1 MLTSWG
7 QTPFGRGQT
16 PFRRGQT
23 PGFRRGQALMELA
36 VGMFAIALV
45 VGCLCVFAIFIAK
58 SLRVQN
64 SLRSSSPQPSG
75 EKVEFGEFLYGILG
89 RHWLVVSE
97 DVKLPPTVIV
107 K

>member
-1 MLTSWG
+1 MRT
-7 QTPFGRGQT
+7 
-16 PFRRGQT
+16 
-23 PGFRRGQALMELA
+23 RRGQALMELA

-45 VGCLCVFAIFIAK
+45 TGCLCVFAVFMAK

-64 SLRSSSPQPSG
+64 SLRSSAPQPSG
-75 EKVEFGEFLYGILG
+75 EKVEFGEFLHGIVG

-97 DVKLPPTVIV
+97 SVALPPTTIV